1 MSSNTLKPIVSLNPP
16 KHTYIGVGASRC
28 LYSNLQNQFFNLF
41 CLFQLKLCHHF
52 SRLAGEPLF
61 IRSSQSPCR
70 SPVNTSGLLLVEI
83 LISDTSD
90 IIESADNIGEE
101 LELKAQTNCD
111 ASNPLIKKTSDA
123 AVIYQIFYFQAV
135 TASARS
141 RFWFNCRGAKKRQR
155 SRSWRAA
162 RPLSR

>member
-1 MSSNTLKPIVSLNPP
+1 MMSLFKSAKSILQSFLPVSTETLPSLLQTCR
-16 KHTYIGVGASRC
+16 TYSR
-28 LYSNLQNQFFNLF
+28 NI
-41 CLFQLKLCHHF
+41 FQL
-52 SRLAGEPLF
+52 LF

-111 ASNPLIKKTSDA
+111 VSNPLIKKTSDA

-135 TASARS
+135 TASVRS

-155 SRSWRAA
+155 SSSWRAA
-162 RPLSR
+162 RPPSR

>member
-1 MSSNTLKPIVSLNPP
+1 MMSLFKSAKSILQSFLPVSTETLPSLLQTCR
-16 KHTYIGVGASRC
+16 TYSR
-28 LYSNLQNQFFNLF
+28 NI
-41 CLFQLKLCHHF
+41 FQL
-52 SRLAGEPLF
+52 LF

-70 SPVNTSGLLLVEI
+70 SPVNTSGLLLVD
-83 LISDTSD
+83 ISDTSD
-90 IIESADNIGEE
+90 IIESARNIGEE

-111 ASNPLIKKTSDA
+111 VSNPLIKKTSDA

-135 TASARS
+135 TASVRS

-155 SRSWRAA
+155 SSSWRAA